1 MQIPSFVHRR
11 CHRRRH
17 HCRFASLHDLRQQ
30 FLLQVFLFI
39 HDFSSSSRRRS
50 SFVPPDLFL
59 LPIIWD
65 LCVLFGCVSRVCV
78 CLKHNRILFT
88 FHRRTTRRC
97 WEEKRKVYF
106 RFFFA
111 HETSSAK
118 RVCVRVWRSWRRDWA
133 KRSLIYL
140 IFSPTTADRSVTA
153 LLTFATETTNHD
165 KPTVRLRDRACV
177 REAEVSSSCER
188 RRGWRKNPKIDALLI
203 TQIFHRSAHHLAL
216 RAHDGGGDDAAACWW
231 W

>member
-1 MQIPSFVHRR
+1 MQIPFVHRR

-17 HCRFASLHDLRQQ
+17 HCHFASLHDLRQQ
-30 FLLQVFLFI
+30 FLLQVFLFSFTTFL
-39 HDFSSSSRRRS
+39 HHPVVARRS
-50 SFVPPDLFL
+50 SHRTYFYSPSYETCVCFL
-59 LPIIWD
+59 A
-65 LCVLFGCVSRVCV
+65 VSRVCV

-88 FHRRTTRRC
+88 FHRRTTWRC

-111 HETSSAK
+111 HETSSAE

-140 IFSPTTADRSVTA
+140 IFSPTTTDRSVTA
-153 LLTFATETTNHD
+153 LLIFATETTNHD
-165 KPTVRLRDRACV
+165 KPTVRLRHSACV
-177 REAEVSSSCER
+177 WETQVSSSCER
-188 RRGWRKNPKIDALLI
+188 RRGWSKNPKIDALLI
-203 TQIFHRSAHHLAL
+203 TQIFHQSAHHLTQ